1 MVWLNFGVGQI
12 VCLFFR
18 VLLVLAGESPVESW
32 SVHADGMNMMKCP
45 ACNTPLKRNGK
56 TSSSSQR
63 WRCKECGRSKVGKID
78 NSAKELNRFLSW
90 LLSRQRQKDMPGAG
104 RTFRRHAAKFWCL
117 WPFSPIVDEVHDV
130 VFVDG
135 IYLGRKAV
143 VLIAC
148 TRQHV
153 LGWYV
158 ARSENVN
165 AWKALLDRIAPPL
178 LVVSDGGS
186 GFKTA
191 RAASWPG
198 T

>member
-1 MVWLNFGVGQI
+1 M
-12 VCLFFR
+12 CLFSR
-18 VLLVLAGESPVESW
+18 VLLVLAGESRVESW

-56 TSSSSQR
+56 TSSGSQR

-104 RTFRRHAAKFWCL
+104 RTFRRRNTKFWQI

-135 IYLGRKAV
+135 IHL
-143 VLIAC
+143 
-148 TRQHV
+148 TR
-153 LGWYV
+153 LYP
-158 ARSENVN
+158 APFLDLFPNRRLENYSSRRSKLPE
-165 AWKALLDRIAPPL
+165 P
-178 LVVSDGGS
+178 
-186 GFKTA
+186 TA
-191 RAASWPG
+191 NMTSCLHLRVIRVFCE
-198 T
+198 